1 MRFTATQMDELFG
14 HPKPTLEDR
23 RYDLRRDYET
33 WFSDKNMVPDC
44 DSWLVENLIERQK
57 DYFKALASC
66 EDEKKEMPT
75 SALPFPS
82 YCFFFLFFFFTA
94 FFKEYSN
101 R

>member
-1 MRFTATQMDELFG
+1 MRFTASQMDELFG

-33 WFSDKNMVPDC
+33 WFSDKNKVPDC
-44 DSWLVENLIERQK
+44 DSWLIENLIERQK

-75 SALPFPS
+75 SALPVPAIVILCLFI
-82 YCFFFLFFFFTA
+82 FLSTFC
-94 FFKEYSN
+94 EEGSS

>member
-1 MRFTATQMDELFG
+1 MRFTASQMDELFG

-33 WFSDKNMVPDC
+33 WFSDKNKVPDC
-44 DSWLVENLIERQK
+44 DSWLIENLIERQK
-57 DYFKALASC
+57 DYFKALASF

-75 SALPFPS
+75 SALPFPG
-82 YCFFFLFFFFTA
+82 YCLFFIYLSA
-94 FFKEYSN
+94 FCEEGSN